1 MTSADKRLGPEPRDV
16 REWLGTALAEMPASA
31 APVDA
36 VRRRGRRMRVRRRF
50 GAAAALA
57 VLVAAV
63 VTVPGLLHGRSTP
76 VPVAPL
82 VTPKVTVGHVTSPAS
97 HGLIATGTVD
107 GKPWT
112 IRLTAAG
119 KDICVYTSG
128 SPGMDCGVDWTQ
140 PSWPISFSSAGSAVY
155 ASVGTVSPQVSRVDV
170 VLSDEAVLRLDPVRF
185 GRARWIGVEVPARLP
200 IGRLIAYSRHGVL
213 AYAIPFTDLGTGL
226 TIVENWLTPGEPVPG
241 RVTRVIGAGR
251 NGGTRWSVTVHAG
264 PWGWCAVPAVPG
276 GGGGTGCWP
285 GIPPG
290 KYGVQ
295 LGSGGPGSRP
305 WWIVGAV
312 RSSVSYL
319 SLSLKHGGTVLIPV
333 VTVAG
338 ERLYAVAVFRPSLI
352 AGWGAYDSRGR
363 RLYGGSGA
371 PS

>member
-1 MTSADKRLGPEPRDV
+1 MTAGNERGGPEPRDV
-16 REWLGTALAEMPASA
+16 REWLGTALAEMPASS

-36 VRRRGRRMRVRRRF
+36 VRRRGRRMRTRRRF

-57 VLVAAV
+57 VLVAVA
-63 VTVPGLLHGRSTP
+63 VTVPGLLRGHSTP

-82 VTPKVTVGHVTSPAS
+82 ATPKVTVGHVTSPAS

-119 KDICVYTSG
+119 MDICVYASG
-128 SPGMDCGVDWTQ
+128 APDLGCGIEWTQ
-140 PSWPISFSSAGSAVY
+140 PSWPISFSSAGSVVT
-155 ASVGTVSPQVSRVDV
+155 ASVGTVSAQVSRVDV
-170 VLSDEAVLRLDPVRF
+170 VLSDGAVLKLDPVRF
-185 GRARWIGVEVPARLP
+185 GRARWIGLEVPRRLTV
-200 IGRLIAYSRHGVL
+200 GRLIAYSRHGVL
-213 AYAIPFTDLGTGL
+213 AYAIPFTEPGGL
-226 TIVENWLTPGEPVPG
+226 PIVVNWLTPGEPVPG
-241 RVTRVIGAGR
+241 RVTRVVGAGR
-251 NGGTRWSVTVHAG
+251 SDGTSWSVTVHAG

-276 GGGGTGCWP
+276 SGGTTGCWP
-285 GIPPG
+285 GVPAR
-290 KYGVQ
+290 YGVM
-295 LGSGGPGSRP
+295 LGSGGPTSRP

-319 SLSLKHGGTVLIPV
+319 AMSLKAGGTVRIPV
-333 VTVAG
+333 VEVAG

-352 AGWGAYDSRGR
+352 AGWGAYDARGR